1 MNKTQ
6 INHGF
11 KFLPVS
17 LLHLKT
23 LDFHSLSYP
32 PIPLSIVG
40 EYLTTLI

>member
-1 MNKTQ
+1 MNKAQT
-6 INHGF
+6 NHGF

-17 LLHLKT
+17 LLHLKLWIFT
-23 LDFHSLSYP
+23 LSYP